1 MVLFNPQIRHG
12 VLVLQVHNVVILG
25 GGSCP
30 DLKENETVYKW
41 H

>member
-25 GGSCP
+25 GAA
-30 DLKENETVYKW
+30 VQI
-41 H
+41 